1 MNNGDSLRIAVQ
13 KSGRLS
19 DDTINLLENIGLR
32 FDGFRNRLM
41 VASRN
46 FNVELLLIR
55 DDDIPEYVQDGVCEL
70 GFVGANVTEEKR
82 ADVNVLRDLDYG
94 TCRLSIAVPKNSE
107 YRSAEDLKGKRIA
120 TSYPNLTREFFN
132 KKGVEVE
139 IVEISG
145 AVEITPTLEVADAIC
160 DLVSSGGTLK
170 ANGLIEL
177 EQIFYS
183 ECQLIQTAKPVDPQK
198 QELIDKFLLR
208 IEGRQKAERSRY
220 IMMNAPEDALEE
232 ITSII
237 PSLNSPTVL
246 PLADKNMIAIHSV
259 IPLDEFW
266 EVMEQL
272 KEAGATGIVVMPIEN
287 MIA

>member
-170 ANGLIEL
+170 ANGLAEL

>member
-19 DDTINLLENIGLR
+19 EETIDLLENIGLR

-41 VASRN
+41 VTSRN

-70 GFVGANVTEEKR
+70 GFVGANVTEEKQT
-82 ADVNVLRDLDYG
+82 DVKVLRDLDYG
-94 TCRLSIAVPKNSE
+94 TCRLSLAVPKNSD
-107 YRSAEDLKGKRIA
+107 YKKAEDLKGKRIA
-120 TSYPNLTREFFN
+120 TSYPHLTKDFFD
-132 KKGVEVE
+132 KKGIEVD

-145 AVEITPTLEVADAIC
+145 AVEITPTLEVADVIC

-170 ANGLIEL
+170 ANGLVEL
-177 EQIFYS
+177 EPIMYS
-183 ECQLIQTAKPVDPQK
+183 ECQLIQTAKPVDPKK

-220 IMMNAPEDALEE
+220 IMMNAPEDSLDE

>member
-19 DDTINLLENIGLR
+19 EETIDLLENIGLR

-41 VASRN
+41 VTSRN

-70 GFVGANVTEEKR
+70 GFVGANVTEEKQT
-82 ADVNVLRDLDYG
+82 DVTVLRDLDYG
-94 TCRLSIAVPKNSE
+94 TCRLSLAVPKNSD
-107 YRSAEDLKGKRIA
+107 YKSAEDLKGKRIA
-120 TSYPNLTREFFN
+120 TSYPHLTKDFFD
-132 KKGVEVE
+132 KKGIEVD

-145 AVEITPTLEVADAIC
+145 AVEITPTLEVADVIC

-170 ANGLIEL
+170 ANGLVEL
-177 EQIFYS
+177 EPIMYS
-183 ECQLIQTAKPVDPQK
+183 ECQLIQTAKPVDPKK

-220 IMMNAPEDALEE
+220 IMMNAPEDSLDE